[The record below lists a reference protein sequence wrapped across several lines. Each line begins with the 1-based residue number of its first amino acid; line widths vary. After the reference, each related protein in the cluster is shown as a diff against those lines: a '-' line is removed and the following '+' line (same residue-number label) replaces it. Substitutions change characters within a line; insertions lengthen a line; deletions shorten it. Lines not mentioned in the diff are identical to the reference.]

1 MTSPRSLPPTP
12 VFWLTMLIGSAF
24 GTNLGDF
31 AVDALALG
39 RPGSFAVLSALC
51 VWSIWRDR
59 GGQGSETFY
68 WIAIVALRAAATNL
82 GDFVTHD
89 LRIGY
94 EAASIAAAALTLLAG
109 SWTRAGSAGTPLI
122 DGRYW
127 GAMLIAG
134 FFGTVAGDL
143 AAHAIG
149 RGAAAGILTLAL
161 LALLWV
167 RSFAF
172 PTAITGYW
180 CVVLLERCAGTPI
193 GDALASRR
201 SLGLG
206 DTIATLCTGA
216 LFAAAL
222 LLRHHTSRA
231 KVAAAA

>member
-1 MTSPRSLPPTP
+1 MKTSRSLPPTP
-12 VFWLTMLIGSAF
+12 AFWLTMLIGSAF

-31 AVDALALG
+31 VDGGLGLG
-39 RPGSFAVLSALC
+39 RPGSFAALSALC

-59 GGQGSETFY
+59 VSQRSETWY

-94 EAASIAAAALTLLAG
+94 EAASIAAAVLTLIAG
-109 SWTRAGSAGTPLI
+109 SWTRPGSAGTPLI

-143 AAHAIG
+143 AAHLIG
-149 RGAAAGILTLAL
+149 RGVAAGVLTLAL
-161 LALLWV
+161 VALLWM
-167 RSFAF
+167 RSVAF
-172 PTAITGYW
+172 PTAIIGYW

-206 DTIATLCTGA
+206 DTIATLCTGT

-222 LLRHHTSRA
+222 LLRHYTSRA
-231 KVAAAA
+231 KHTAPA